1 MTDLDFS
8 SDSILD
14 KYFCNC
20 KKPSVSRFTE
30 LFQTLTTEENQKEKN
45 IFSSTIDNDKK
56 SKNEEKLEII
66 PYKIKKGQDK
76 RSTII
81 IKGIPS
87 FLTANEV
94 YILVNQFYNKINFFY
109 IPSYIQNQKE
119 YMYAFVNVNN
129 YKGIINIYNGFM
141 KLKQQYTNCFG
152 SIFSKVELF
161 YSKTQGKSAL
171 INKYM
176 NEKDDLT
183 IGNIQNFF

>member
-8 SDSILD
+8 SDSILN
-14 KYFCNC
+14 KYFYNC
-20 KKPSVSRFTE
+20 KTPSISRFTE
-30 LFQTLTTEENQKEKN
+30 LFKSLTTAENQKEKN
-45 IFSSTIDNDKK
+45 TISSTIDNDKK
-56 SKNEEKLEII
+56 TKNEEKLEIV
-66 PYKIKKGQDK
+66 PYKIRKGLDK

-87 FLTANEV
+87 FLNANEV
-94 YILVNQFYNKINFFY
+94 YFLVKQFYNKINFFY

-119 YMYAFVNVNN
+119 YMYAFINVNN

-141 KLKQQYTNCFG
+141 KLKQQYTNCLG

-171 INKYM
+171 INRYTDK
-176 NEKDDLT
+176 
-183 IGNIQNFF
+183 